1 MRETYSTIRHLLHL
15 ATELDRACALF
26 LSTHVS
32 ITHDEAR
39 VLLELGAAQHL
50 LRPGALAKQLN
61 LQPSTLS
68 RVLRNLEN
76 RGFIE
81 RHRTTEDARSLSLS
95 LTYLGARTAKET
107 EQTLDRFFDGLG
119 KHLGYDDL
127 DGLLNAFQDATDY
140 LSSCCPSCETP
151 SQEKTRP
158 FPSSGKE
165 NLGATFVC
173 ASCFMRQA
181 DERSS
186 EEDVENSERRLFHV
200 KHKS

>member
-68 RVLRNLEN
+68 RVLRRYRQESCALF
-76 RGFIE
+76 RQPHKPAV
-81 RHRTTEDARSLSLS
+81 RC
-95 LTYLGARTAKET
+95 
-107 EQTLDRFFDGLG
+107 
-119 KHLGYDDL
+119 GY
-127 DGLLNAFQDATDY
+127 
-140 LSSCCPSCETP
+140 
-151 SQEKTRP
+151 
-158 FPSSGKE
+158 PSSRV
-165 NLGATFVC
+165 T
-173 ASCFMRQA
+173 SR
-181 DERSS
+181 
-186 EEDVENSERRLFHV
+186 
-200 KHKS
+200 

>member
-39 VLLELGAAQHL
+39 VLLELGAAEQS
-50 LRPGALAKQLN
+50 LRPCGALAVKQLN

-107 EQTLDRFFDGLG
+107 EQTLDRFLDGLG
-119 KHLGYDDL
+119 KHLDTTTSTV
-127 DGLLNAFQDATDY
+127 F
-140 LSSCCPSCETP
+140 
-151 SQEKTRP
+151 
-158 FPSSGKE
+158 
-165 NLGATFVC
+165 
-173 ASCFMRQA
+173 
-181 DERSS
+181 
-186 EEDVENSERRLFHV
+186 
-200 KHKS
+200 

>member
-39 VLLELGAAQHL
+39 VLLELGAAQQS

-127 DGLLNAFQDATDY
+127 DGLLNAFQDATH
-140 LSSCCPSCETP
+140 LTGKKTSELRSSA
-151 SQEKTRP
+151 
-158 FPSSGKE
+158 
-165 NLGATFVC
+165 LH
-173 ASCFMRQA
+173 ASCVKRTNAAPRKLSKIASA
-181 DERSS
+181 DC
-186 EEDVENSERRLFHV
+186 FT
-200 KHKS
+200 

>member
-39 VLLELGAAQHL
+39 VLLELGAAQQS

-107 EQTLDRFFDGLG
+107 EQTLVSR
-119 KHLGYDDL
+119 
-127 DGLLNAFQDATDY
+127 
-140 LSSCCPSCETP
+140 ET
-151 SQEKTRP
+151 
-158 FPSSGKE
+158 
-165 NLGATFVC
+165 
-173 ASCFMRQA
+173 
-181 DERSS
+181 
-186 EEDVENSERRLFHV
+186 
-200 KHKS
+200 

>member
-39 VLLELGAAQHL
+39 VLLELGAAQL
-50 LRPGALAKQLN
+50 SLRPGALAKQLN

-95 LTYLGARTAKET
+95 LTYLGARTAK
-107 EQTLDRFFDGLG
+107 
-119 KHLGYDDL
+119 
-127 DGLLNAFQDATDY
+127 
-140 LSSCCPSCETP
+140 
-151 SQEKTRP
+151 
-158 FPSSGKE
+158 
-165 NLGATFVC
+165 
-173 ASCFMRQA
+173 
-181 DERSS
+181 RSS
-186 EEDVENSERRLFHV
+186 RRLIGSSTGSANIWIRRPRRSFECFSGRNRLSV
-200 KHKS
+200 ELLSFVRNPIVGKDASFPI

>member
-39 VLLELGAAQHL
+39 VLLELGAAQQS

-127 DGLLNAFQDATDY
+127 DGLLNAFQTQPTICRAAVLRAKPHRRKRRV
-140 LSSCCPSCETP
+140 LSHLA
-151 SQEKTRP
+151 
-158 FPSSGKE
+158 GKK

-186 EEDVENSERRLFHV
+186 EEAVENRERRLFHV